1 MFEILFD
8 KRFSF
13 RFRILNLLSGDYL
26 RNYLAVGVNCP
37 LSSAIDIVDGS
48 LPDSYKL
55 RMLELHIKKAKRGL
69 DDVFHI

>member
-1 MFEILFD
+1 MFQILFD

-37 LSSAIDIVDGS
+37 LIGAVDVLDSS
-48 LPDSYKL
+48 LPDSAKL
-55 RMLELHIKKAKRGL
+55 RMLDRHIRKAKRGL
-69 DDVFHI
+69 DDVFNI